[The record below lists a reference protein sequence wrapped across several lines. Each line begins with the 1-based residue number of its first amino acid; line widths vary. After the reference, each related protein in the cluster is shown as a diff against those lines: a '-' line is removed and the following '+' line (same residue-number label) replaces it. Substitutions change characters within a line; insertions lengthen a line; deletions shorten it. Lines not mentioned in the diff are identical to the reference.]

1 MATPRMDN
9 TSFVGKLLEQDV
21 VDALPAGVRVLA
33 QALMETEVSSQIGA
47 APYERSSERIAYR
60 NGYRT
65 RRWDTRVGTIEL
77 KIPKVTAG
85 VYFPSLLEP
94 RRRAEKALHAVV
106 VEAYVKGVSTR
117 KVDDLVRALGIDG
130 ISRSEVS
137 RICKAL
143 DEEVRAFLGR
153 AIQEP
158 CPYLWLDATFH
169 KVRET
174 GRVVSVATV
183 VAIGVT
189 EQGDR
194 TVLGAATGPSEDHQF
209 WTSFLRSLVKRGL
222 KGVRLVISDA
232 HEGLRQAIA
241 KVLHEASWQRCR
253 VHFMR
258 NVLSV
263 VPKQAQD
270 AVAAIVRTIFA
281 QPDHASAMTQLH
293 EVVRMLGPKFPQVAE
308 LLEEAAEDVLA
319 HLHFPMEHR
328 RRLHSTNPLERL
340 HKEIKRR
347 TRVVG
352 IFPTRDSLMRMVG
365 TLLAEQDGTSGRSQ
379 TVATSAPAPWRR
391 WTRSKEVRIQ
401 RSCSLRSR
409 EERGWRTSKSTT

>member
-1 MATPRMDN
+1 MATPSMDI
-9 TSFVGKLLEQDV
+9 TAFVGKLLEQDD
-21 VDALPAGVRVLA
+21 VDALREGVRVLA
-33 QALMETEVSSQIGA
+33 QAVMETEVSSQIGA
-47 APYERSSERIAYR
+47 GPYERSSERVAYR

-94 RRRAEKALHAVV
+94 RRRAEKALHAVI
-106 VEAYVKGVSTR
+106 VEAYIKGVSTR
-117 KVDDLVRALGIDG
+117 KVDDLVKALGIDG

-137 RICKAL
+137 RICKVL

-153 AIQEP
+153 SIEQP

-169 KVRET
+169 KVREA

-183 VAIGVT
+183 VAIGVS
-189 EQGDR
+189 ELGER
-194 TVLGAATGPSEDHQF
+194 MVLGAATGASEDHQF
-209 WTSFLRSLVKRGL
+209 WTSFLRQLVKRGL

-281 QPDHASAMTQLH
+281 QPDHTSAMTQLH
-293 EVVRMLGPKFPQVAE
+293 EVAWMLHPKFPHVAE

-319 HLHFPMEHR
+319 HLHFPREHR

-347 TRVVG
+347 TQVVG

-365 TLLAEQDGTSGRSQ
+365 TLLAEQDDEWQVSDRRYF
-379 TVATSAPAPWRR
+379 TVGSMARVDAFEGGENT
-391 WTRSKEVRIQ
+391 KELLAQIA
-401 RSCSLRSR
+401 
-409 EERGWRTSKSTT
+409 

>member
-1 MATPRMDN
+1 MATPRMDI
-9 TSFVGKLLEQDV
+9 TSFVGKLLEENDV
-21 VDALPAGVRVLA
+21 DLLREGVRVLA
-33 QALMETEVSSQIGA
+33 QAVMETEVSSQIGA
-47 APYERSSERIAYR
+47 GPYERSSSRSAYR

-65 RRWDTRVGTIEL
+65 RTWDTRVGTIEL

-85 VYFPSLLEP
+85 SYFPSLLEP
-94 RRRAEKALHAVV
+94 RRRAEKALHAVI

-137 RICKAL
+137 RICKVL
-143 DEEVRAFLGR
+143 DTEVREFLGR
-153 AIQEP
+153 PIEAS
-158 CPYLWLDATFH
+158 CPYVWLDATFH
-169 KVRET
+169 KVREA
-174 GRVVSVATV
+174 GRVISVATV

-189 EQGDR
+189 ATGER
-194 TVLGAATGPSEDHQF
+194 MVLGAATGPSEDHQF

-222 KGVRLVISDA
+222 GGVRLVISDA

-241 KVLHEASWQRCR
+241 KVLHEATWQRCR

-258 NVLSV
+258 NLLST
-263 VPKQAQD
+263 VPKGVQD
-270 AVAAIVRTIFA
+270 AVAAITRTIFSEA
-281 QPDHASAMTQLH
+281 DHASAMARLH
-293 EVVRMLGPKFPQVAE
+293 EVVRMLDPKFAQAAE

-319 HLHFPMEHR
+319 HLHFPREHR

-365 TLLAEQDGTSGRSQ
+365 TLLAEQDDEWQVSD
-379 TVATSAPAPWRR
+379 RR
-391 WTRSKEVRIQ
+391 YFSVGSMTKLDEFEGGEDPKELLAQIA
-401 RSCSLRSR
+401 
-409 EERGWRTSKSTT
+409 

>member
-1 MATPRMDN
+1 MAKPRMDL
-9 TSFVGKLLEQDV
+9 TSFVGKLLEQDD
-21 VDALPAGVRVLA
+21 VDALREGVRILA
-33 QALMETEVSSQIGA
+33 QAIMETEVSGQIGA
-47 APYERSSERIAYR
+47 LPYERSSERTAYR

-65 RRWDTRVGTIEL
+65 RTWDTRVGTIEL

-85 VYFPSLLEP
+85 TYFPSLLEP

-106 VEAYVKGVSTR
+106 CEAYVKGISTR

-130 ISRSEVS
+130 ISKSEVS
-137 RICKAL
+137 RICKVL
-143 DEEVRAFLGR
+143 DEEVRTFLHRPIEG
-153 AIQEP
+153 EH
-158 CPYLWLDATFH
+158 PYVWLDATFH
-169 KVRET
+169 KVRQA
-174 GRVVSVATV
+174 GRVTSVATV
-183 VAIGVT
+183 VAIGVND
-189 EQGDR
+189 QGQR
-194 TVLGAATGPSEDHQF
+194 RILGAATGQSEDHQF
-209 WTSFLRSLVKRGL
+209 WTSFLRSLIKRGL

-258 NVLSV
+258 NVLST

-281 QPDHASAMTQLH
+281 QPDHASAMDQLH
-293 EVVRMLGPKFPQVAE
+293 EVARMLAPKFPQVADV
-308 LLEEAAEDVLA
+308 LEDAAEDVLA

-347 TRVVG
+347 TRVIG

-365 TLLAEQDGTSGRSQ
+365 TLLAEQDDEWQVSD
-379 TVATSAPAPWRR
+379 RR
-391 WTRSKEVRIQ
+391 YFSVGSMTKVDALEGGEDPKELLAQIA
-401 RSCSLRSR
+401 
-409 EERGWRTSKSTT
+409 

>member
-1 MATPRMDN
+1 MDV
-9 TSFVGKLLEQDV
+9 TAFVGKLLEQEDV
-21 VDALPAGVRVLA
+21 DVLREGVQVLA
-33 QALMETEVSSQIGA
+33 QLVMDAEVTGQIGA
-47 APYERSSERIAYR
+47 GLYERSSERTAYR

-77 KIPKVTAG
+77 KIPKVTSGA
-85 VYFPSLLEP
+85 YFPSLLEP

-106 VEAYVKGVSTR
+106 VEAYVNGVSTR

-137 RICKAL
+137 RICKSL
-143 DEEVRAFLGR
+143 DEQVKSFLQR
-153 AIQEP
+153 PIESE

-169 KVRET
+169 KVREA

-183 VAIGVT
+183 VAVGVT
-189 EQGDR
+189 ATGER
-194 TVLGAATGPSEDHQF
+194 TILGAATGASEDHQF
-209 WTSFLRSLVKRGL
+209 WLSFLRSLVKRGL
-222 KGVRLVISDA
+222 KDVRLVVSDA

-258 NVLSV
+258 NLLSV
-263 VPKQAQD
+263 VPKQAQET
-270 AVAAIVRTIFA
+270 VAAIVRTVFS
-281 QPDHASAMTQLH
+281 QPDHASALEQLRD
-293 EVVRMLGPKFPQVAE
+293 VVKMLGPKFPDAAA
-308 LLEEAAEDVLA
+308 LLEHAAEDVLA
-319 HLHFPMEHR
+319 HMHFPREHR

-365 TLLAEQDGTSGRSQ
+365 TLLAEQDDEWQVSD
-379 TVATSAPAPWRR
+379 RR
-391 WTRSKEVRIQ
+391 YF
-401 RSCSLRSR
+401 SLGSMAKVDAVEGGEDPR
-409 EERGWRTSKSTT
+409 ELLAQIA

>member
-1 MATPRMDN
+1 MATPRMDI
-9 TSFVGKLLEQDV
+9 TSFVGKLLEQDD
-21 VDALPAGVRVLA
+21 VDALREGVRVLA
-33 QALMETEVSSQIGA
+33 QAVMETEVSTQIGA
-47 APYERSSERIAYR
+47 APYERSTERLAYR

-85 VYFPSLLEP
+85 AYFPSLLEP

-137 RICKAL
+137 RICKVL
-143 DEEVRAFLGR
+143 DDEVRGFLSR
-153 AIQEP
+153 PIDTE
-158 CPYLWLDATFH
+158 CPYVWLDATFH
-169 KVRET
+169 KVREA
-174 GRVVSVATV
+174 GRVISVATV
-183 VAIGVT
+183 VAIGVSST
-189 EQGDR
+189 GER
-194 TVLGAATGPSEDHQF
+194 TVLGAQTGSSEDHQF
-209 WTSFLRSLVKRGL
+209 WVAFLRSLVKRGL
-222 KGVRLVISDA
+222 RGVRLVISDA

-241 KVLHEASWQRCR
+241 KVLAGTTWQRCR

-258 NVLSV
+258 NLLST

-270 AVAAIVRTIFA
+270 AVAAIVRSIFT
-281 QPDHASAMTQLH
+281 QPDHASAMAQLH
-293 EVVRMLGPKFPQVAE
+293 EVARMLSERFPQAAE
-308 LLEEAAEDVLA
+308 LLEDAAEDVLA
-319 HLHFPMEHR
+319 HLHFPREHR

-365 TLLAEQDGTSGRSQ
+365 TLLAEQDDEWQVSD
-379 TVATSAPAPWRR
+379 RR
-391 WTRSKEVRIQ
+391 YFSLGSMTKVDALEGGEDPKELLAQIA
-401 RSCSLRSR
+401 
-409 EERGWRTSKSTT
+409 